1 MAVFTSDSVD
11 RLNNIDDK
19 KIRSYLYKL
28 NEDLTYMFNNLTP
41 EDNYSEM
48 ARLVYIQDRENYAR
62 FEVRAESI
70 DLEISKN
77 SEQISKLSLE
87 ADRVSASVTDV
98 KNNYDAS
105 MKLLANMFSL
115 KVSTPSGSSSAVLSG
130 DKITLTTGK
139 FTVNAKNLTIDENG
153 NATFSGQVAGATIYG
168 GSINI
173 GDGFFEVDDQGI
185 ILGDFFVS
193 ADSSNRFVASDGSFA
208 LATAST
214 PGGGVA
220 EITIGNTANQTKI
233 LGGNISASGT
243 LYCKVVYDTGKSV
256 SNFYDIQLGKSW
268 WKGWTITETVQDL
281 WERVD
286 SLSDRTAKYNILNID
301 PDEATKF
308 ILQSNP
314 VTFQYKKNGEW
325 SAGMIAQEVE
335 ELEDMLSIY
344 YPLVKTDKKSGKYR
358 IEYRAYIPL
367 LVATV
372 QNLQEQIN
380 TLRGEKNESNG

>member
-11 RLNNIDDK
+11 RLNNIDDR

-62 FEVRAESI
+62 FEVRADRI

-77 SEQISKLSLE
+77 TEQISKLSLE

-153 NATFSGQVAGATIYG
+153 NATFSGRVAGATIYG

-193 ADSSNRFVASDGSFA
+193 ADSSNRLVASDGSFA
-208 LATAST
+208 LTTAST
-214 PGGGVA
+214 PAGGVA
-220 EITIGNTANQTKI
+220 ELSIGNKTNQTTI

-243 LYCKVVYDTGKSV
+243 LYCKVVYDTGKSI

-281 WERVD
+281 WEQVD

-380 TLRGEKNESNG
+380 TLREEKNESNG